1 MKETKF
7 KNKKPVP
14 DLRERIEN
22 FMYSDSV
29 PATATKYLLML
40 LALGALP
47 LGGAIVPGIIRAI
60 RDLGFSQKE
69 DIFSEKQ
76 IKNAFNHLKQKK
88 LIEIKAYKNE
98 EVIVKLTN
106 RGMERVR
113 TFSVDTL
120 FIPKPKAWDGKWRIL
135 IFDIPTRP
143 KLYNLAREALRKKVK
158 ELGFQQIQKSVWAYP
173 YECEDELLFVAEI
186 FEVQKYIEILT
197 VEKMLYMDDL
207 KRKFQL

>member
-1 MKETKF
+1 MKIKL
-7 KNKKPVP
+7 KNKKPVLN
-14 DLRERIEN
+14 LRERIEN
-22 FMYSDSV
+22 FMSSESV

-47 LGGAIVPGIIRAI
+47 LGGAIVPGIVRAI
-60 RDLGFSQKE
+60 RNLNFSHKK

-76 IKNAFNHLKQKK
+76 IKNAFNHLKRKK
-88 LIEIKAYKNE
+88 LIEIMNYKGA
-98 EVIVKLTN
+98 EVKVRLTN
-106 RGMERVR
+106 RGKERVR
-113 TFSVDTL
+113 NFSVDTL
-120 FIPKPKAWDGKWRIL
+120 FIPQPKVWDGKWRIL

-158 ELGFQQIQKSVWAYP
+158 DLGFYQIQKSVWAYP

-197 VEKMLYMDDL
+197 VEKMLHIDDL
-207 KRKFQL
+207 KKQFKL

>member
-1 MKETKF
+1 MKIKF
-7 KNKKPVP
+7 KNEKPVP

-22 FMYSDSV
+22 FMSSDSI

-47 LGGAIVPGIIRAI
+47 LGGAIIPGVVRAI

-76 IKNAFNHLKQKK
+76 IKNAFNHLRQKK
-88 LIEIKAYKNE
+88 LIEIKAYKDA
-98 EVIVKLTN
+98 EVIVRLTN
-106 RGMERVR
+106 RGKERVR
-113 TFSVDTL
+113 NFSVDTL

-143 KLYNLAREALRKKVK
+143 KLYNQAREALRKKVK
-158 ELGFQQIQKSVWAYP
+158 ELGFCQIQKSVWAYP

-197 VEKMLYMDDL
+197 VEKMLYMEDL